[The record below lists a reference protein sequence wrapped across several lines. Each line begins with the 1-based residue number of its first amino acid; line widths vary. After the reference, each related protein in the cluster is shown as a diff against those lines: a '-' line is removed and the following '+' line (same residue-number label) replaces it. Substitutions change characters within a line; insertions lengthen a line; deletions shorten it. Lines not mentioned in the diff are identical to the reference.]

1 MALPITP
8 MKFITRIVAAFAVL
22 LLASC
27 SKTEVQVA
35 PPVTYPTD
43 PAAVTSDPAYFL
55 LFKSDRSGKTYYAR
69 RLPSQDV
76 SKMPEAS
83 VIKSG
88 TNAVLFV
95 GVKDGKIADPDA
107 SERGE
112 VESKVPPGMLK

>member
-1 MALPITP
+1 

-27 SKTEVQVA
+27 SKTETQVA

-43 PAAVTSDPAYFL
+43 VTTVTNDPAYFV

-69 RLPSQDV
+69 RLPGADV

-88 TNAVLFV
+88 TNAVLFI

-107 SERGE
+107 SERSE

>member
-1 MALPITP
+1 
-8 MKFITRIVAAFAVL
+8 MKFITTIVAAFTVL

-35 PPVTYPTD
+35 PPVNYPTD
-43 PAAVTSDPAYFL
+43 VAAVTNEPAYFI

-69 RLPSQDV
+69 RLPSADA

-95 GVKDGKIADPDA
+95 AVKDGKIADPDA
-107 SERGE
+107 SERAE